1 MSKGLRQVIWALYYE
16 GFTVRE
22 IADEL
27 NVSEYDVVRVIK
39 PAGY

>member
-1 MSKGLRQVIWALYYE
+1 MSRSTTQAIWALYYE

-27 NVSEYDVVRVIK
+27 NLSEYDVIRTLQ
-39 PAGY
+39 PDGY